1 MANALQIID
10 RAYALIGYK
19 AAGEALSSEDADYAL
34 SALNAMLDGWN
45 TQRLFIVSVQEVV
58 GTVSGVSATVGPG
71 LTFDTPR
78 PVAVEDTSFTRI
90 GALDY
95 PVKWIDRETYEAI
108 SLKTVQSTFPQ
119 YAYYDAHMP
128 TANIYFYP
136 VPNAPVE
143 FHLALQ
149 VQLTEFAD
157 LVTDYPLAPGYLK
170 ALQYS
175 LAEELA
181 PGVRELP
188 ASVVRTAQNAR
199 RAIRRTNVDVA
210 QLDSGIINARFNI
223 YTGL

>member
-10 RAYALIGYK
+10 RAYALLGYK
-19 AAGEALSSEDADYAL
+19 AAGEALSSADAEYAL
-34 SALNAMLDGWN
+34 EALNAMLDGWN
-45 TQRLFIVSVQEVV
+45 TQRMCIVSVNEVV
-58 GTVSGVSATVGPG
+58 GTVSAVSATVGPG

-90 GALDY
+90 GSLDY

-119 YAYYDAHMP
+119 YAYYDANMP

-149 VQLTEFAD
+149 VQLSEFAD
-157 LVTDYPLAPGYLK
+157 LTTDYPLAPGYLK

-181 PGVRELP
+181 PGVKEVPL
-188 ASVVRTAQNAR
+188 SVVRTAQNAR

>member
-10 RAYALIGYK
+10 RAYALLGYK
-19 AAGEALSSEDADYAL
+19 AAGEALSSADAEYAL
-34 SALNAMLDGWN
+34 EALNAMLDGWN
-45 TQRLFIVSVQEVV
+45 TQRMCIVSVNEVV
-58 GTVSGVSATVGPG
+58 GTVSAVSATVGPG
-71 LTFDTPR
+71 LQFDTPR

-90 GALDY
+90 GDLDY

-108 SLKTVQSTFPQ
+108 SLKTVQSNFPQ
-119 YAYYDAHMP
+119 YAYYDANMP

-149 VQLTEFAD
+149 VQLSEFAD
-157 LVTDYPLAPGYLK
+157 LATDYPLAPGYLK

-181 PGVRELP
+181 PGVKDVP
-188 ASVVRTAQNAR
+188 MSVVRIAQNAR